1 MGQKCYSSY
10 PEDDVRSKLIC
21 VKSKL
26 LSTGLAANLA
36 CLNRISNFLKE
47 FDLCLSFY
55 PWPPETPP
63 PSLKYVLQNVGELVQ
78 PFYFRPICI
87 SEGLPTY
94 LPMSSASNVVNRCDC
109 LLKMSNE
116 WIDERAAGPVPLIG
130 KFSPSIT
137 NQIPQLV
144 NKLVKLLDVKNIF

>member
-63 PSLKYVLQNVGELVQ
+63 PLLKICSTECRWVGTTLLLSAHLHL
-78 PFYFRPICI
+78 RR
-87 SEGLPTY
+87 STY

-116 WIDERAAGPVPLIG
+116 WIDEHAAGPVPLIG

-144 NKLVKLLDVKNIF
+144 NKLVKLLDVKNKF

>member
-10 PEDDVRSKLIC
+10 PEVDVRSKLIC

-63 PSLKYVLQNVGELVQ
+63 PLLKICSTECRWVGTTLLLSAHLHLRRST
-78 PFYFRPICI
+78 Y
-87 SEGLPTY
+87 LPTY
-94 LPMSSASNVVNRCDC
+94 VVGIERCQSLRLSAKNVKWMNWWARRRTG
-109 LLKMSNE
+109 S
-116 WIDERAAGPVPLIG
+116 LIG